1 MWLRLFWLF
10 WLFEDLSHAGRA
22 QKHSIALLATEI
34 PLSLNSTIIL
44 AGLLLQFY
52 TNPLAR
58 LEMHAADVTDDGNP
72 AIVELDDLTDR
83 EVGRIHSR
91 SFDIVALSPS
101 IVVCEPELFE
111 RVLQ

>member
-1 MWLRLFWLF
+1 
-10 WLFEDLSHAGRA
+10 
-22 QKHSIALLATEI
+22 
-34 PLSLNSTIIL
+34 
-44 AGLLLQFY
+44 
-52 TNPLAR
+52 
-58 LEMHAADVTDDGNP
+58 MHAADVTDDGNP